1 MAPPRRASD
10 NRLEQ
15 LQELADAIA
24 AMRTDDE
31 IQDGMS
37 GDDAAETIGSLVT
50 WARRLSDRRP
60 DPSTVYVH
68 PDVAE
73 PFTPDP
79 ERPFDSTW
87 RRIHGKEPSDDE
99 RYYAP
104 LVTAQP
110 GMRFCIRCAGSGEII
125 EYPADDDER
134 MVCCPG
140 CGGTGEV
147 PHL

>member
-87 RRIHGKEPSDDE
+87 RHIHAKAVDGDAYPFAAPS
-99 RYYAP
+99 YP
-104 LVTAQP
+104 NMVPCGPCQGT
-110 GMRFCIRCAGSGEII
+110 GEVIDFPT
-125 EYPADDDER
+125 ETDER
-134 MVCCPG
+134 MVCCPN
-140 CGGTGEV
+140 CGGQGEV
-147 PHL
+147 PAS